1 MFVDGATF
9 YRALRRVHVRADDV
23 DIEKVAKKLARGRSL
38 EGVCYFIARV
48 DRDGGAAYEANQRLI
63 ADLSARSAVRLFLG
77 FIQRQREKN
86 PCAEDLTRFLRS
98 PMSSDLSPHAR
109 RLLDEI
115 VRRHAERFVFREKGI
130 DVALAVELV
139 RQARDGEFDLAFLIS
154 ADGDF
159 YPAADL
165 VRRMGGQVIAAG
177 PVIGQRL
184 REACDA
190 TIRLERDWFRD
201 CLR

>member
-1 MFVDGATF
+1 MDGANF
-9 YRALRRVHVRADDV
+9 HRALRRVHVRADDV
-23 DIEKVAKKLARGRSL
+23 DVEKVARKLARGRRL
-38 EGVCYFIARV
+38 ERVCYFIARV
-48 DRDGGAAYEANQRLI
+48 ERDGGAAYEANRRLI
-63 ADLSARSAVRLFLG
+63 ADLAARSAVRLFLG
-77 FIQRQREKN
+77 FIQRQRETN
-86 PCAEDLTRFLRS
+86 RCAEELSRFLRS
-98 PMSSDLSPHAR
+98 PMSSDLSPYAR

-115 VRRHAERFVFREKGI
+115 ARRHAERFVFREKGV

-159 YPAADL
+159 HPAADL
-165 VRRMGGQVIAAG
+165 VRRMGRQVIAAG
-177 PVIGQRL
+177 PVIGRRL
-184 REACDA
+184 RDACDA